1 MAPFGSAWPQIPAL
15 QGLLELYYGLIRL
28 ARVYGL
34 WFTRERSKVRS
45 LVRPPRNP
53 LVLWEFLTT
62 PQNPTRQLPAERCIN
77 MHAQSVRNPWN
88 LFTHRSASPPQRF
101 ALRYIPAIDD
111 RKHWPACIRGHW
123 SNDGLTQRWP
133 KEVLMVAGSASRT
146 SMSWIWAIASVS
158 VTFGASLNVIVMVG
172 SCLMMGTVGF
182 WGSAP
187 TIA

>member
-1 MAPFGSAWPQIPAL
+1 MAEFGWLGSTDCGSHGRGPRFDPLCVHHETPCFMGISDHPTNPYSATTGRTLHKHARAIRAKSVEFVHPPFHL
-15 QGLLELYYGLIRL
+15 
-28 ARVYGL
+28 
-34 WFTRERSKVRS
+34 
-45 LVRPPRNP
+45 PPR
-53 LVLWEFLTT
+53 
-62 PQNPTRQLPAERCIN
+62 
-77 MHAQSVRNPWN
+77 
-88 LFTHRSASPPQRF
+88 RF
-101 ALRYIPAIDD
+101 AFRYIPAIDD

-158 VTFGASLNVIVMVG
+158 VAFGASLNVIVIVG

-187 TIA
+187 TI